1 MGLQGMNV
9 HSFNFFDFLM
19 SEGRHDFYSVEF
31 SSYIIFC
38 YSPCIF
44 FLKYTSNGRD
54 NNNDRDEDED
64 DATSFVKGIDIHA
77 DEANINVNFW
87 ITPDEARIAGGG
99 LIVYDRAA
107 PQSMNFEEMNED
119 QHRIRQ
125 FLINSETV
133 LVPYK
138 SNRMVLFDSRLFH
151 QTEDFTFSTKN
162 GFTSS
167 RINLTFLYG
176 ER

>member
-1 MGLQGMNV
+1 MIFIV
-9 HSFNFFDFLM
+9 WNFHLTLF
-19 SEGRHDFYSVEF
+19 SV
-31 SSYIIFC
+31 ILHV
-38 YSPCIF
+38 F